1 MTASS
6 LLLGILLQDA
16 LTQTQD
22 APAQTGNAVTVR
34 IIAGV
39 LALIL
44 VAIVI
49 VRRKL
54 KAKKEEEEE
63 EDEF

>member
-1 MTASS
+1 MLSA
-6 LLLGILLQDA
+6 LLFQE
-16 LTQTQD
+16 TPP
-22 APAQTGNAVTVR
+22 APGGAFTVR

-49 VRRKL
+49 MRRK
-54 KAKKEEEEE
+54 KSAKKEEE
-63 EDEF
+63 DEF

>member
-1 MTASS
+1 M
-6 LLLGILLQDA
+6 QD
-16 LTQTQD
+16 
-22 APAQTGNAVTVR
+22 TVR

-49 VRRKL
+49 LRRKS
-54 KAKKEEEEE
+54 KSKT
-63 EDEF
+63 EDDF

>member
-1 MTASS
+1 MTATS
-6 LLLGILLQDA
+6 LSALLFQE
-16 LTQTQD
+16 TP
-22 APAQTGNAVTVR
+22 PATGGAYTLR

-49 VRRKL
+49 VRRKR
-54 KAKKEEEEE
+54 AGKKEE